1 MSNADI
7 AVRELDW
14 YLRDHFFRQSAK
26 GRNAFMR
33 ESLPNEMVELYLRY
47 RGNDPGQL
55 SETMTPVIQNLVS
68 RKVVGQNG
76 SELTLNGSLAR
87 LQCSKCFYINYL
99 ADGEPR
105 ECLRC
110 RHLELHDFPRKK
122 A

>member
-26 GRNAFMR
+26 GRNAFIL
-33 ESLPNEMVELYLRY
+33 ESLPDEMVELYLRY
-47 RGNDPGQL
+47 RGKDPRQL
-55 SETMTPVIQNLVS
+55 SETMTPVVQNLVS

-76 SELTLNGSLAR
+76 SELTLNGSLTR

-105 ECLRC
+105 ECMKC
-110 RHLELHDFPRKK
+110 QHPELHDFPKK
-122 A
+122 KS

>member
-1 MSNADI
+1 MSNAEI
-7 AVRELDW
+7 AVKELDW

-26 GRNAFMR
+26 GKNAFTR
-33 ESLPNEMVELYLRY
+33 ESLPNEMVELCHRY
-47 RGNDPGQL
+47 RGNDPSQL
-55 SETMTPVIQNLVS
+55 SETMTPVIENLVS
-68 RKVVGQNG
+68 RNVVAQNG

-105 ECLRC
+105 ECMRC
-110 RHLELHDFPRKK
+110 RHLELSVFPKKK